1 VSWKIGTEIEIG
13 VRRDVRTREQEG
25 EGGVVFIAYL
35 ISVML

>member
-1 VSWKIGTEIEIG
+1 LNWKIGTETERCEDKRG
-13 VRRDVRTREQEG
+13 RRG